1 MSFNCIVTPR
11 LLRLMRA
18 LTVMAVCLSVGLHWA
33 ALQSAAWVGMA
44 VSYSIEK
51 GSLSE
56 GLSDTFD
63 GEHPCPLC
71 RAVEKG
77 VDAEQE
83 SGKNQIPLKTVK
95 EMKLILAVVEVP
107 HFVFPPS
114 EPNRWSTFSS
124 LATTRFQRPVTPPPE
139 FNRA

>member
-1 MSFNCIVTPR
+1 MSFNRIVTPS
-11 LLRLMRA
+11 LLRLARA
-18 LTVMAVCLSVGLHWA
+18 LTVTAVCLSVGLHWA

-51 GSLSE
+51 GSLTE

-77 VDAEQE
+77 VDGEQE
-83 SGKNQIPLKTVK
+83 SRKDQTPLKTVK
-95 EMKLILAVVEVP
+95 EMKLTLAVAEVP

-114 EPNRWSTFSS
+114 EPNRWSTSSS
-124 LATTRFQRPVTPPPE
+124 LASMRSQRPVTPPPE
-139 FNRA
+139 PSCA